1 MLCDLGR
8 FGYPSLRIHL
18 IATLPSTVIA
28 AAQKLNLHAVIVAM
42 AMYSLLIIDF
52 FALVALG
59 GEVTPACGDEA
70 RRSCDGLVTTI
81 VFFRQSWAE

>member
-1 MLCDLGR
+1 M
-8 FGYPSLRIHL
+8 
-18 IATLPSTVIA
+18 A

-59 GEVTPACGDEA
+59 AA
-70 RRSCDGLVTTI
+70 KR
-81 VFFRQSWAE
+81 